1 MNAAEVK
8 AMLLTDRI
16 VWDKLASVLDA
27 HPGESLHVPASPPWN
42 SRDVYAHFARWLNR
56 SNAHIQAFC
65 AGKKL
70 PEFPAAPEKMNDIW
84 QQEDSGL
91 TLTEARDRA
100 MDAFARRLEIIE
112 AIPLSR
118 WDAEL
123 EKLVRYDG
131 AAHYAMHINYIVVE
145 Q

>member
-1 MNAAEVK
+1 
-8 AMLLTDRI
+8 
-16 VWDKLASVLDA
+16 
-27 HPGESLHVPASPPWN
+27 
-42 SRDVYAHFARWLNR
+42 
-56 SNAHIQAFC
+56 
-65 AGKKL
+65 
-70 PEFPAAPEKMNDIW
+70 MNDIW

-91 TLTEARDRA
+91 TLAEARDRA

-131 AAHYAMHINYIVVE
+131 AAHYAMHINYIFVE
-145 Q
+145 K